1 MDERD
6 NPSGPHHESIT
17 RSGEEISKAEQEAGR
32 KDSADKGQSGRPSGT
47 SSARDYTGVD
57 PKEPI
62 TKDDPAG

>member
-6 NPSGPHHESIT
+6 NPSGPDHESIT
-17 RSGEEISKAEQEAGR
+17 RSGEEISTAEQEAGR
-32 KDSADKGQSGRPSGT
+32 KDSVDKGQSGRPTGT